1 MIDKIPEMMDEI
13 RRPVFLLA
21 SVINSLV

>member
-13 RRPVFLLA
+13 SRPVFLLA